1 MENGENENSFKKLI
15 DICKNGGEQFGDALL
30 DYESI
35 DLDVMVCYLNLAMT
49 SCATVKFKDM
59 MTYTK
64 LSGVV
69 TMCEEAFA
77 ILVLESNLNRWIYFA
92 KKRDY

>member
-1 MENGENENSFKKLI
+1 
-15 DICKNGGEQFGDALL
+15 
-30 DYESI
+30 
-35 DLDVMVCYLNLAMT
+35 MVCYLNLDMT
-49 SCATVKFKDM
+49 SCATVKFNDM

-69 TMCEEAFA
+69 TMFEEAFA
-77 ILVLESNLNRWIYFA
+77 ILVMESNLNQWIYFA